1 MNNALQ
7 WHLEIFGNNYFSRL
21 DRILPRMAS
30 YDRVSRCTTNTNRSG
45 SDRQSI
51 KCHTNWTRMKY
62 VYICGCRFEEKS
74 FDKMHHI
81 YQKCIM
87 LVIYASHL
95 SCNAGSGGEPGED
108 GDVLLFYQGDGFC
121 HQVTTS
127 HCHHNVAWFCF
138 CFCICIQLY

>member
-1 MNNALQ
+1 MSHKLDKN
-7 WHLEIFGNNYFSRL
+7 EI
-21 DRILPRMAS
+21 
-30 YDRVSRCTTNTNRSG
+30 CRS
-45 SDRQSI
+45 
-51 KCHTNWTRMKY
+51 
-62 VYICGCRFEEKS
+62 GCRFEEKS

-127 HCHHNVAWFCF
+127 HCHHNVAWCLFF
-138 CFCICIQLY
+138 VFVFNRINDAIWYSAKAFAIR